1 MNFVSTKIIS
11 NLLNQ
16 ILMLYLQYM
25 IKLCENLNFIQKG
38 VLENN
43 IKVYYIRRW
52 WWGFFIKSVI
62 YSGIKA
68 KLWWWH

>member
-43 IKVYYIRRW
+43 IKECIILDFDGK
-52 WWGFFIKSVI
+52 GF
-62 YSGIKA
+62 
-68 KLWWWH
+68 L

>member
-43 IKVYYIRRW
+43 IKVYYIRR
-52 WWGFFIKSVI
+52 
-62 YSGIKA
+62 
-68 KLWWWH
+68 

>member
-1 MNFVSTKIIS
+1 MNFISTEIIS

-43 IKVYYIRRW
+43 IKECIILDFDGK
-52 WWGFFIKSVI
+52 GF
-62 YSGIKA
+62 
-68 KLWWWH
+68 L